1 MKKKLQITIFIFL
14 YCTIGIYAQN
24 DYFYYYKG
32 QKVYLNVDK
41 TLLNISA
48 EKSLQKLSVTSLNFK
63 YFNLETD
70 YSNLQ
75 EQKIA
80 KLEF

>member
-14 YCTIGIYAQN
+14 FCTIGIYAQN
-24 DYFYYYKG
+24 DYFYYEG
-32 QKVYLNVDK
+32 QKVYLTVDK

-48 EKSLQKLSVTSLNFK
+48 EKSLQKLSVTPLNFK
-63 YFNLETD
+63 DFNLETD

>member
-14 YCTIGIYAQN
+14 FCTIGIYAQN
-24 DYFYYYKG
+24 DYFYYEG
-32 QKVYLNVDK
+32 QKVYLTVDK
-41 TLLNISA
+41 TLLNFSA
-48 EKSLQKLSVTSLNFK
+48 KKSLQKLSVTPLNFK
-63 YFNLETD
+63 DFNLETD

>member
-14 YCTIGIYAQN
+14 FCTIGIYAQN
-24 DYFYYYKG
+24 DYFYYEG
-32 QKVYLNVDK
+32 QKVYLTVDK
-41 TLLNISA
+41 TLQNFSA
-48 EKSLQKLSVTSLNFK
+48 EKSLQKLSVTPLNFK
-63 YFNLETD
+63 DFNLETD

-75 EQKIA
+75 EQKTA